1 MWKAEHTSTING
13 SIEKAWEVLITP
25 SLWSKADPKH
35 YKEVT
40 YTGEKLAVGSKGKMK
55 TEDSPGAFGF
65 KVVKVDPETHTTV
78 TKSGLPLGSLTLT
91 KSLFPAGDEVQFDES
106 VVATG
111 PFAKLFAKKFF
122 QKQIADTLPAQHEA
136 IKKYV
141 EGSK

>member
-1 MWKAEHTSTING
+1 MWKAELTTTING
-13 SIEKAWEVLITP
+13 PIEQAWEVLITP
-25 SLWSKADPKH
+25 RLWEKVDPKH

-40 YTGEKLAVGSKGKMK
+40 YSGKKLTVGTKGKMK

-65 KVVKVDPETHTTV
+65 KVVVVDSETHTTI

-91 KSLFPAGDEVQFDES
+91 KSLFPAGNKVQFEET

-122 QKQIADTLPAQHEA
+122 QKQIADTLPAQHAA

-141 EGSK
+141 EG